1 MLEENKSDHKRRL
14 YFSELYEAVRNGD
27 EIPLIDSQKHRTD
40 DVSVQD
46 ASVIQFENWKLV
58 PDGMSLILTAD
69 RIAFGG
75 EKIPDCCI
83 QSFSEIDNA
92 IDYLFE
98 RGLEIEIA
106 EKENDSET
114 MGHDVSLLEENPP
127 IEKKPEPADFVI
139 PADFEYSHGK
149 KAKFQDNITA
159 IKLLNQLETEK
170 RDATP
175 EEQTTLARYSG
186 WGGIPEAF
194 DKDNDSWNSEYTE
207 LKNLLS
213 ETEYRN
219 ARSSTNTA
227 FYTDP
232 VIIRSIYKGLAQFGF
247 KSGRILDPS
256 MGTGNFYGIMPEETR
271 NNSTLDGVEIDTL
284 TARIAHY
291 LYPRAN
297 IQNKGFERAK
307 LEKPY
312 DIVKAVF
319 GSSHYNTEG
328 QDFEEININGHY
340 GVCLYFDLQSYIYAG
355 VVWDS
360 EDYILELSGDLTK
373 KELIDLAKT
382 AKVFKD

>member
-127 IEKKPEPADFVI
+127 IEKKPEPAGFVI
-139 PADFEYSHGK
+139 P
-149 KAKFQDNITA
+149 
-159 IKLLNQLETEK
+159 
-170 RDATP
+170 
-175 EEQTTLARYSG
+175 
-186 WGGIPEAF
+186 
-194 DKDNDSWNSEYTE
+194 
-207 LKNLLS
+207 
-213 ETEYRN
+213 
-219 ARSSTNTA
+219 
-227 FYTDP
+227 
-232 VIIRSIYKGLAQFGF
+232 
-247 KSGRILDPS
+247 
-256 MGTGNFYGIMPEETR
+256 
-271 NNSTLDGVEIDTL
+271 
-284 TARIAHY
+284 
-291 LYPRAN
+291 
-297 IQNKGFERAK
+297 
-307 LEKPY
+307 
-312 DIVKAVF
+312 
-319 GSSHYNTEG
+319 
-328 QDFEEININGHY
+328 
-340 GVCLYFDLQSYIYAG
+340 C
-355 VVWDS
+355 
-360 EDYILELSGDLTK
+360 
-373 KELIDLAKT
+373 
-382 AKVFKD
+382 